1 MSTADDVPQAVAEDA
16 TSANAVEHQV
26 MDILNPS
33 LHHHDL
39 MQSYVR
45 TRAEA
50 GPDSKQDP
58 EEFEEPS
65 KEKHSGKY
73 PRVAS
78 GSNARSAY
86 DKGKRGNDKKEK
98 KRSDATIDSE
108 MRIQKSRRK

>member
-1 MSTADDVPQAVAEDA
+1 MSDVPQAEDA

-50 GPDSKQDP
+50 GSDSKQDP

-65 KEKHSGKY
+65 KEGHSGKY
-73 PRVAS
+73 PRAAS
-78 GSNARSAY
+78 GSNTRCAFD
-86 DKGKRGNDKKEK
+86 DKGKKGSDKKEK
-98 KRSDATIDSE
+98 ERPDATIESE

>member
-1 MSTADDVPQAVAEDA
+1 MSDVPQAVAEDA

-26 MDILNPS
+26 MDILNPG

-39 MQSYVR
+39 LQSYVR

-65 KEKHSGKY
+65 KEKHSDKY
-73 PRVAS
+73 PRVPS
-78 GSNARSAY
+78 GSNARY
-86 DKGKRGNDKKEK
+86 DKGKKGNDKKEK
-98 KRSDATIDSE
+98 ERSNATIESE